1 MVADFRLLF
10 EKSPA
15 LYLVLD
21 PQFFIVAASDNY
33 LRATMTR
40 RENIVGQHLFDVF
53 PDNPQ
58 DVRAT
63 GTRNL
68 RSSLE
73 RVLRER
79 VPDSMAVQRYDIRRP
94 TGEFEE
100 RYWSPVNTPI
110 LGADGG
116 VQFIVHCVEDVTEL
130 VHLQASEQEHTE
142 RAHLQRQRVAMMRVE
157 VLSRSEEVR
166 MANHHL
172 QVANQELAARTA
184 ELNELL
190 QTMQTFTYSIAHDL
204 RGPLRALNGFSALVV
219 EEYGSRLDENGRSYL
234 KHINEAAQKMDKLL
248 LDLLS
253 YGRLTHVE
261 VTSVPMSLEDA
272 ITKVLEDLDA
282 RIRDRN
288 AVIEVRHPLP
298 SVIGN
303 AALLN
308 QILINLIDNGLKFVA
323 PDQIPHLLIQAV
335 QSGNRVRLSI
345 TDNGIGIAPAYHG
358 KIFDLFV
365 RLHKPAA
372 YTGTGIGLALVKKAM
387 ERMQGRVGLDSTPG
401 EGSCF
406 WLEFRTAESNS
417 PV

>member
-1 MVADFRLLF
+1 MAVDFRLLF

-53 PDNPQ
+53 PDNPE
-58 DVRAT
+58 DVSAT

-68 RSSLE
+68 RASLE
-73 RVLRER
+73 RALRDR
-79 VPDSMAVQRYDIRRP
+79 VPDSMAVQKYDIRRP

-100 RYWSPVNTPI
+100 RYWSPVNAPV
-110 LGADGG
+110 LGDDGS
-116 VQFIVHCVEDVTEL
+116 VKYIIHCVEDVTEL
-130 VHLQASEQEHTE
+130 AHLQASDQEHSK
-142 RAHLQRQRVAMMRVE
+142 RANLQRQRVAMMQGE
-157 VLSRSEEVR
+157 VLTRSEELR
-166 MANHHL
+166 TANHHL
-172 QVANQELAARTA
+172 QAANQELAARTA
-184 ELNELL
+184 ELNEML

-219 EEYGSRLDENGRSYL
+219 EEYGSRLDESGRDYL
-234 KHINEAAQKMDKLL
+234 RHINEGAQKMDKLL

-261 VTSVPMSLEDA
+261 VTAVPMLLEDA
-272 ITKVLEDLDA
+272 VTKVLQDLTTQV
-282 RIRDRN
+282 RDRN
-288 AVIEVRHPLP
+288 AVVEVQRPLP
-298 SVIGN
+298 TIIGN
-303 AALLN
+303 PALLN
-308 QILINLIDNGLKFVA
+308 QVLVNLMDNALKFVA
-323 PDQIPHLLIQAV
+323 PDQTPHIRIQAV
-335 QSGNRVRLSI
+335 QSENHVRLSI

-372 YTGTGIGLALVKKAM
+372 YAGTGIGLALVKKAM
-387 ERMQGRVGLDSTPG
+387 ERMQGRVGLNSAPG

-406 WLEFRTAESNS
+406 WLEFRAAQ
-417 PV
+417 